1 MAADTDTVTRQ
12 SQSGYKGFC
21 RFFGLSTA
29 AVIVALL
36 LMALFL
42 I

>member
-1 MAADTDTVTRQ
+1 MAADTEAVTRQ
-12 SQSGYKGFC
+12 SRSGYKRFC

-29 AVIVALL
+29 FIVVALL

-42 I
+42 L